1 MKRVGLVFLPAGVG
15 LIAAIAWQQGWWAN
29 PIIYA
34 RADVGSLLAATG
46 IVISVVWGVSQ
57 AAWRQAWRRHEEH
70 LDQIGQEQAD
80 LHRRFIRRLD
90 HELKNRLTA
99 IRAALI
105 NFPPESND
113 TAVRGMRTEVDRL
126 VVLSTDLRKLSDL
139 ETRPIEQ
146 EIVDLAQLLTELV
159 DLAQQRPEAA
169 SHQLNLTLPHVPWP
183 LPPISGDRDLL
194 FLALH
199 NLLDNSFKFCRP
211 GDAIEIRAFEDG
223 PSVAVEVA
231 DNGPGIDPEDLPH
244 VGEELFRGRTTQTVE
259 GSGLGLALV
268 QTIVERHAGTMKI
281 RSRLGQGTVV
291 ALRFPVTRQGHA

>member
-1 MKRVGLVFLPAGVG
+1 MKRVGLVLMPAGAG
-15 LIAAIAWQQGWWAN
+15 LLAAIAWQQGWWAN
-29 PIIYA
+29 PIVYA
-34 RADVGSLLAATG
+34 RADVGSLLAVAG
-46 IVISVVWGVSQ
+46 ILISVVWGISWAV
-57 AAWRQAWRRHEEH
+57 WRAAWRRHEDH

-105 NFPPESND
+105 NLPPESNSL
-113 TAVRGMRTEVDRL
+113 AVRGLRTEVDRL

-146 EIVDLAQLLTELV
+146 ESVDVAQLLTELV
-159 DLAQQRPEAA
+159 NLSQQRPEATL
-169 SHQLNLTLPHVPWP
+169 HQISLTLPHVPWP

-199 NLLDNSFKFCRP
+199 NLIDNSLKFCRP
-211 GDAIEIRAFEDG
+211 DDTIEIRAFEDG
-223 PSVAVEVA
+223 PSIVVEVA
-231 DNGPGIDPEDLPH
+231 DNGPGVDPEDLPH
-244 VGEELFRGRTTQTVE
+244 LGEELFRGKTTQTIE

-268 QTIVERHAGTMKI
+268 QTIVERHAGTLKI

-291 ALRFPVTRQGHA
+291 ALRVPVARQGHA

>member
-1 MKRVGLVFLPAGVG
+1 MKRVGLVLLPAGAG
-15 LIAAIAWQQGWWAN
+15 LLAAITWQQGWWAN
-29 PIIYA
+29 PIVYA
-34 RADVGSLLAATG
+34 RVDVGSLLAL
-46 IVISVVWGVSQ
+46 VGVSISLVWS
-57 AAWRQAWRRHEEH
+57 AVWATWRWAWRRREDR
-70 LDQIGQEQAD
+70 LDQLGQAQAD

-105 NFPPESND
+105 NLPPESNSL
-113 TAVRGMRTEVDRL
+113 AVRGMRTEVDRL

-146 EIVDLAQLLTELV
+146 EIVNVAQLLAELV

-169 SHQLNLTLPHVPWP
+169 SHPISLTLPHVPWP

-211 GDAIEIRAFEDG
+211 ADAIEIRAFEDG
-223 PSVAVEVA
+223 PSIVVEVA
-231 DNGPGIDPEDLPH
+231 DNGPGIDPEDLLH
-244 VGEELFRGRTTQTVE
+244 VGEELFRGRTTLTIE

-268 QTIVERHAGTMKI
+268 QTIVQRHAGTLTI

-291 ALRFPVTRQGHA
+291 ALRFPVARQGHV